1 MSTYISIRHSD
12 WSGSCTCSGGSSGSH
27 PFAFSYGIEARYR
40 LNDRIHLVAG
50 ISGMTTAK
58 NFDDIG
64 TSTKFGDHML
74 TVSAGLSF
82 TIGKTGWKRVIDAAP
97 YIEENVYLRDYI
109 DQMKMENARLQKRLA
124 GEDDVK
130 TIYPKNSY
138 SGLNSLRARLNMSD
152 SSNLQDSNMDSE
164 DWKADGN
171 GKNEGLTDEDAHTN
185 QIRIGLGTPV
195 YFFFQINSDK
205 LVDDSQMVNLD
216 EIAHIAKD
224 ENLKVSISGA
234 ADSATGTQSGNQ
246 ELGQRRANYIA
257 KSLVERGIK
266 DSQIQI
272 KNYGGIDKYDANEAN
287 RFTIVVLSK

>member
-1 MSTYISIRHSD
+1 
-12 WSGSCTCSGGSSGSH
+12 
-27 PFAFSYGIEARYR
+27 
-40 LNDRIHLVAG
+40 
-50 ISGMTTAK
+50 
-58 NFDDIG
+58 
-64 TSTKFGDHML
+64 
-74 TVSAGLSF
+74 
-82 TIGKTGWKRVIDAAP
+82 
-97 YIEENVYLRDYI
+97 
-109 DQMKMENARLQKRLA
+109 
-124 GEDDVK
+124 
-130 TIYPKNSY
+130 
-138 SGLNSLRARLNMSD
+138 
-152 SSNLQDSNMDSE
+152 MDSE

-171 GKNEGLTDEDAHTN
+171 GKNAGLTDEDGHTN
-185 QIRIGLGTPV
+185 QIKIGMGTPV

-216 EIAHIAKD
+216 EIARIAKD

-272 KNYGGIDKYDANEAN
+272 KNYGGIDKYEANEAN

>member
-1 MSTYISIRHSD
+1 
-12 WSGSCTCSGGSSGSH
+12 
-27 PFAFSYGIEARYR
+27 
-40 LNDRIHLVAG
+40 
-50 ISGMTTAK
+50 MTTAK

-74 TVSAGLSF
+74 AVSAGLSF

-109 DQMKMENARLQKRLA
+109 DQMKMENGRLQKRLA

-138 SGLNSLRARLNMSD
+138 SGLNSLRARLSMSG

-171 GKNEGLTDEDAHTN
+171 GKNEGLTDEDDYTN
-185 QIRIGLGTPV
+185 QIRISLGTPV

-216 EIAHIAKD
+216 EIARIAKD

-272 KNYGGIDKYDANEAN
+272 KNLGGIDKYEANEAN
-287 RFTIVVLSK
+287 RFTIVILSK